1 MEIRPGENQPPQHIE
16 IPGESLSKTV
26 NIGLWLMLMFF
37 VASGGDKIANLGIKM
52 IRGIKVE
59 VKVKE

>member
-1 MEIRPGENQPPQHIE
+1 
-16 IPGESLSKTV
+16 
-26 NIGLWLMLMFF
+26 MLMFF